1 MLDTVNSF
9 VYHSI
14 IVNERGGVVRQ
25 KELIRWLSEQG
36 ATFTEGKK
44 HTIAHLNGKK
54 APIPRS
60 AKEIKHGTYKG
71 ILDRLGLK

>member
-1 MLDTVNSF
+1 MLDLVIKF

-25 KELIRWLSEQG
+25 KELVRWLAEQG
-36 ATFTEGKK
+36 ATFTEGKE
-44 HTIAHLNGKK
+44 HLIAHLNGKK

-60 AKEIKHGTYKG
+60 AKEIKLGTYKG
-71 ILDRLGLK
+71 ILKRLDLK